1 MTVLW
6 ILLGVLAAIILLL
19 CLPLTLRLSWLPKPE
34 QPAPCLLTD
43 EVNKEIEALD
53 LPQTDRQLLRQ
64 MVEQTKAPP
73 VTENQLK
80 VDVKVLLFTI
90 HLFPFA
96 QKKKVTPKK
105 QQKQPQKK
113 QEKASDSNEQKPKTS
128 EILAMLPQLWQCA
141 KKPLQM
147 VLGDVCLHHLKLY
160 GIVSREDTAQSALE
174 AQKFST
180 LLYTLLGMVQNIGRV
195 KRTDILGDRA
205 GTLAATLFADR
216 SPNRGSGSCCPL
228 CSLLFKAAA
237 LPKGNGQAAAE
248 GFHLLHNRRWK
259 ISSPNTGSKP
269 IKSTQSKGRII

>member
-96 QKKKVTPKK
+96 FPAFCQ
-105 QQKQPQKK
+105 
-113 QEKASDSNEQKPKTS
+113 
-128 EILAMLPQLWQCA
+128 
-141 KKPLQM
+141 
-147 VLGDVCLHHLKLY
+147 
-160 GIVSREDTAQSALE
+160 
-174 AQKFST
+174 
-180 LLYTLLGMVQNIGRV
+180 
-195 KRTDILGDRA
+195 
-205 GTLAATLFADR
+205 
-216 SPNRGSGSCCPL
+216 RGSLSSAPRDRRQRCGDLGCRPAHFCGSHGW
-228 CSLLFKAAA
+228 SL
-237 LPKGNGQAAAE
+237 P
-248 GFHLLHNRRWK
+248 
-259 ISSPNTGSKP
+259 PP
-269 IKSTQSKGRII
+269 IPATAR

>member
-6 ILLGVLAAIILLL
+6 MLLGVLAAIVLLL

-147 VLGDVCLHHLKLY
+147 VLGMC
-160 GIVSREDTAQSALE
+160 A
-174 AQKFST
+174 
-180 LLYTLLGMVQNIGRV
+180 
-195 KRTDILGDRA
+195 
-205 GTLAATLFADR
+205 
-216 SPNRGSGSCCPL
+216 C
-228 CSLLFKAAA
+228 
-237 LPKGNGQAAAE
+237 
-248 GFHLLHNRRWK
+248 
-259 ISSPNTGSKP
+259 
-269 IKSTQSKGRII
+269 II

>member
-141 KKPLQM
+141 KKPIRM

-160 GIVSREDTAQSALE
+160 GVVSREDTAQSALE

-195 KRTDILGDRA
+195 L
-205 GTLAATLFADR
+205 R
-216 SPNRGSGSCCPL
+216 SFMLIERDFWGC
-228 CSLLFKAAA
+228 
-237 LPKGNGQAAAE
+237 
-248 GFHLLHNRRWK
+248 
-259 ISSPNTGSKP
+259 
-269 IKSTQSKGRII
+269 

>member
-6 ILLGVLAAIILLL
+6 MLLGVLAAIVLLL
-19 CLPLTLRLSWLPKPE
+19 CLPLTLCLSWLPKPE

-80 VDVKVLLFTI
+80 VELKVLLFTI

-96 QKKKVTPKK
+96 QKKKPAKKK
-105 QQKQPQKK
+105 QPKQTKQKQEEAPQ
-113 QEKASDSNEQKPKTS
+113 QSEQKPKTS

-141 KKPLQM
+141 KKPIRM

-180 LLYTLLGMVQNIGRV
+180 ILYTLLGMVQNIGRV
-195 KRTDILGDRA
+195 KRTDIRIEPD
-205 GTLAATLFADR
+205 FW
-216 SPNRGSGSCCPL
+216 GSGQERWQL
-228 CSLLFKAAA
+228 RLLSLI
-237 LPKGNGQAAAE
+237 
-248 GFHLLHNRRWK
+248 H
-259 ISSPNTGSKP
+259 I
-269 IKSTQSKGRII
+269 

>member
-6 ILLGVLAAIILLL
+6 MLLGVLAAIVLLL

-113 QEKASDSNEQKPKTS
+113 QEKA
-128 EILAMLPQLWQCA
+128 
-141 KKPLQM
+141 
-147 VLGDVCLHHLKLY
+147 H
-160 GIVSREDTAQSALE
+160 R
-174 AQKFST
+174 
-180 LLYTLLGMVQNIGRV
+180 
-195 KRTDILGDRA
+195 
-205 GTLAATLFADR
+205 
-216 SPNRGSGSCCPL
+216 
-228 CSLLFKAAA
+228 
-237 LPKGNGQAAAE
+237 
-248 GFHLLHNRRWK
+248 
-259 ISSPNTGSKP
+259 
-269 IKSTQSKGRII
+269 

>member
-90 HLFPFA
+90 HLFPFCTKEKSYT
-96 QKKKVTPKK
+96 QKT
-105 QQKQPQKK
+105 
-113 QEKASDSNEQKPKTS
+113 T
-128 EILAMLPQLWQCA
+128 
-141 KKPLQM
+141 
-147 VLGDVCLHHLKLY
+147 
-160 GIVSREDTAQSALE
+160 
-174 AQKFST
+174 
-180 LLYTLLGMVQNIGRV
+180 
-195 KRTDILGDRA
+195 
-205 GTLAATLFADR
+205 
-216 SPNRGSGSCCPL
+216 
-228 CSLLFKAAA
+228 KAASKEA
-237 LPKGNGQAAAE
+237 GKGVG
-248 GFHLLHNRRWK
+248 
-259 ISSPNTGSKP
+259 
-269 IKSTQSKGRII
+269 